1 MNNVHCIT
9 IHFLMK
15 YFWIISLLFVSV
27 WANGQTKPAF
37 EDEILAFE
45 KLDKV
50 ALMAPNPIVFTG
62 SSSIR
67 LWENLGESF
76 PKKNVVNRGF
86 GGSQL
91 TDVLRYADRVI
102 VRYQPKQ
109 VVLYAGENDVASGV
123 SGQQTYERF
132 VALFEHVRQKLPNV
146 AFAFIS
152 LKPSPSRRKY
162 FAQMDV
168 ANQLIKEYL
177 RKQRNTEFIDIRP
190 VMLTPSGQP
199 VPELFKSDSLHM
211 LPEGYKRW
219 TSVVRRYL
227 K

>member
-1 MNNVHCIT
+1 
-9 IHFLMK
+9 MK